1 MSAIDQLISKVF
13 RDTTAREVVDLAT
26 TLKNIANDLAMARI
40 TEDEVREFLIR
51 NKRFLQYV
59 LDSYAREKYDVN
71 QFIEEVMDALV
82 LASTLG
88 VGTSLTLKYSLSRSR
103 KKREEETRII

>member
-1 MSAIDQLISKVF
+1 VSAIDQLISKVF

-88 VGTSLTLKYSLSRSR
+88 RGHVSNT
-103 KKREEETRII
+103 